1 MIRSAVTISLV
12 PEALG
17 GPFVLWDGISKGCAH
32 AAAHGFTGVEIFPRS
47 ADEIDARE
55 LRETLDAYGLKLA
68 AFGTGGGWVLKKL
81 RLTDPDASVR
91 AAAQKFIAG
100 IIDRAA
106 AFGAPAIIGSMQ
118 GRVEDGVTREQAI
131 GWLKE
136 ALETLG
142 RRARKHGVPLFF
154 EPVNRYETNLVNSTA
169 DGVALLEAL
178 DTDNVKLLCDL
189 FHMNIEEAS
198 IEASLR
204 AAKGHLGHVHFAD
217 SNRRAAGLGH
227 TDFTP
232 IARALRS
239 ICYEGWLSA
248 EILPVPDAETASR
261 QTIKTFRAL
270 FATA

>member
-1 MIRSAVTISLV
+1 MIRPAVTISLV
-12 PEALG
+12 PEALN
-17 GPFVLWDGISKGCAH
+17 GPFVLWDGIAKGCAH
-32 AAAHGFTGVEIFPRS
+32 AAAHGFAGVEIFPRS
-47 ADEIDARE
+47 AAEIDVRE
-55 LRETLDAYGLKLA
+55 LRETLNAYGLELA
-68 AFGTGGGWVLKKL
+68 ALGTGGGWVLQKL

-91 AAAQKFIAG
+91 AAAHEFIGG
-100 IIDRAA
+100 IIGVAA
-106 AFGAPAIIGSMQ
+106 SFGAPAIIGSMQ
-118 GRVEDGVTREQAI
+118 GRVECGVSREQAI

-136 ALETLG
+136 GLDTLG
-142 RRARKHGVPLFF
+142 QHARRHGVPLFY
-154 EPVNRYETNLVNSTA
+154 EPVNRYETNLINTAA
-169 DGVALLEAL
+169 DGLALIKSL

-198 IEASLR
+198 VEVSLR

-232 IARALRS
+232 IAKALRS